1 MDRDTTAELSDDLFD
16 YSINVL
22 MLDPKRVVM
31 EASQKTLIGA
41 AELGGRTHPLSISEL
56 RAFRGLLPLRHPRHS
71 APGRTRIVLLV

>member
-31 EASQKTLIGA
+31 EASQKTLMRRCGT
-41 AELGGRTHPLSISEL
+41 GGSNPSPVH
-56 RAFRGLLPLRHPRHS
+56 F
-71 APGRTRIVLLV
+71 